1 MRDSNTTI
9 LRAVRGGHNGIVNAC
24 RFLAKT
30 GGPKRASVLLSGDRV
45 GLGRAG
51 VGMTRRRTAI
61 ATEWLTPVDSLQ
73 KQAAPRCV
81 HTLRSPGMSKEYR
94 LNSMT
99 IKNSE
104 EQRET
109 AKNSQ
114 PRRCFFDASLSK
126 TQGFLRRRAG

>member
-1 MRDSNTTI
+1 
-9 LRAVRGGHNGIVNAC
+9 
-24 RFLAKT
+24 
-30 GGPKRASVLLSGDRV
+30 
-45 GLGRAG
+45 
-51 VGMTRRRTAI
+51 MTRRRTAI

-126 TQGFLRRRAG
+126 THRISAEESRVVADNSLQVQQKQRTGA